1 MQAAVLPLP
10 VAPKITV
17 PVNSPAA
24 GTVSHWG
31 RSTSTGSTGWCCSP
45 TTMAGSSSPPSSGQR
60 GSRPRT
66 ARAPG
71 RGPHTS
77 QTARAKEPVTPTA
90 AAGQAQFHSQM
101 AQYRAGSYTAIR
113 SRAGTSP
120 ASGHGR

>member
-10 VAPKITV
+10 VAPKMAV

-24 GTVSHWG
+24 GTVSHSG

-45 TTMAGSSSPPSSGQR
+45 TTMAGSSSPPSSGHC

-66 ARAPG
+66 APRPK

-77 QTARAKEPVTPTA
+77 QTARAKEPATPTA
-90 AAGQAQFHSQM
+90 AAGQAQFQSQK
-101 AQYRAGSYTAIR
+101 AQYRAGS
-113 SRAGTSP
+113 
-120 ASGHGR
+120 